1 MFSTIYWFHYGLAA
15 VLLST
20 ATPTLAARRRLVT
33 VCSHLD
39 QESALARCA
48 CADHLSSRTHEKR
61 LNPLADLSHLLN
73 VFDVDEDEVLYSV
86 MPAGLDSSLLST
98 NWSFSSDVARV
109 VQSANLQRLMIQE
122 GVHTTAQAVRL
133 VYMGTGSAVLARAPV
148 RQSLERLDEAFHAEV
163 ARVVS
168 SVKSSSI
175 QADLTWLTGEAQE
188 SPIWTRHSF
197 SDGALVAADW
207 LLQTFEREG
216 GASCHLWHYGQG
228 WAPNVV
234 CDFSPAHGTAEDAP
248 MYILGAHYDSRGSF
262 GQTRAPGGDDDASGV
277 SQMLAI
283 ARGLHANGV
292 KLQSRFRIV
301 AFAGEEQ
308 GLVGSAAYAAK
319 LRKESTPVALMIQA
333 DMLGYHVPG
342 EPAQLG
348 LPAVY
353 HTPIASHLVGMSLL
367 VGITRACCSDTQS
380 FLENGFIATEM
391 FERAGPIADPM
402 YHSSGDLINRIG
414 YDVEQIRSIAKV
426 TFATILHAAGFIVE

>member
-61 LNPLADLSHLLN
+61 VAVADYPQ

-109 VQSANLQRLMIQE
+109 E

-148 RQSLERLDEAFHAEV
+148 RQSLERLDEAFSRATALSLVQLNPAPAVYGHYDKKGHKKYLRDVLDNLTFSAEV

-283 ARGLHANGV
+283 ARG
-292 KLQSRFRIV
+292 
-301 AFAGEEQ
+301 
-308 GLVGSAAYAAK
+308 
-319 LRKESTPVALMIQA
+319 STPVALMIQA

-353 HTPIASHLVGMSLL
+353 HTPIASHLVGNVSLLYSPELL

-414 YDVEQIRSIAKV
+414 YDVEQIRSIAK
-426 TFATILHAAGFIVE
+426 